1 MNDAP
6 VDEGGIGSPA
16 ATHILDVPFFSF
28 FFTRPGEH
36 AVDAREGILGN
47 LSSRSDRKLLAYRR
61 V

>member
-6 VDEGGIGSPA
+6 VDEGGIESPA
-16 ATHILDVPFFSF
+16 ATHILDVPFFF
-28 FFTRPGEH
+28 FFTRAGEH

-47 LSSRSDRKLLAYRR
+47 RSSRSDRKLLAYRR